1 MTDLDQTTARR
12 DITDALIT
20 ALERRHEVLD
30 AVVDA
35 ENRAA
40 AVDAIA
46 TLLGKSKLGAEAVLG
61 MSFYQLTK
69 DQRRRNQAELDDL
82 NSALTF
88 TLAER
93 PASSGDTLDLRPFSP
108 DSDADLFKVRTD
120 EQGIAGDGLGAPAGD
135 LDTEIAAAA
144 HRVDDEEAVWLVAT
158 EQSAKVGLVMAEL
171 HDGEV
176 DVRIWIT
183 PDRRKQGYGMATLRK
198 SRSEMAAYFPG
209 VPMVVRGPS
218 GA

>member
-61 MSFYQLTK
+61 MSFYQLPK
-69 DQRRRNQAELDDL
+69 DQRRRNQAAYQA
-82 NSALTF
+82 SAPPAWGATSP
-88 TLAER
+88 TPPPVTVR
-93 PASSGDTLDLRPFSP
+93 P
-108 DSDADLFKVRTD
+108 
-120 EQGIAGDGLGAPAGD
+120 QC
-135 LDTEIAAAA
+135 
-144 HRVDDEEAVWLVAT
+144 
-158 EQSAKVGLVMAEL
+158 
-171 HDGEV
+171 
-176 DVRIWIT
+176 
-183 PDRRKQGYGMATLRK
+183 
-198 SRSEMAAYFPG
+198 SR
-209 VPMVVRGPS
+209 
-218 GA
+218 

>member
-1 MTDLDQTTARR
+1 
-12 DITDALIT
+12 
-20 ALERRHEVLD
+20 
-30 AVVDA
+30 
-35 ENRAA
+35 
-40 AVDAIA
+40 
-46 TLLGKSKLGAEAVLG
+46 
-61 MSFYQLTK
+61 MSLQQLTK

-93 PASSGDTLDLRPFSP
+93 PASSGDTVDLRPFSA
-108 DSDADLFKVRTD
+108 DDDADLFKIRTD
-120 EQGIAGDGLGAPAGD
+120 EQGSAGDGSGAPAGD
-135 LDTEIAAAA
+135 IDSEIAAAA

-158 EQSAKVGLVMAEL
+158 EHDAKIGLVMGEL

-176 DVRIWIT
+176 DVRIWIH
-183 PDRRKQGYGMATLRK
+183 PDRRKQGFGMAALRK

-209 VPMVVRGPS
+209 VPMVVRAP